1 MEVYLPKDPKEEA
14 ATCVEEPR
22 RLRQL
27 VREITGLKV
36 ELIRPH
42 RCRRAKALR
51 QGLALETALAQTL
64 AYF

>member
-1 MEVYLPKDPKEEA
+1 MPKDLKEEVA
-14 ATCVEEPR
+14 AGIEKHR

-27 VREITGLKV
+27 VREITGLQV

-64 AYF
+64 ASF